1 MHGRGM
7 QALSS
12 HIQETAKME
21 AKCQEYESALG
32 MATSEAP
39 RSMHAHGLLWHCRA
53 GLRLWLTPAGHGAGR
68 KPN

>member
-1 MHGRGM
+1 
-7 QALSS
+7 
-12 HIQETAKME
+12 
-21 AKCQEYESALG
+21 